1 MKITVTAE
9 KPQDNKMA
17 VKLTVAKEDVNR
29 AIKGAY
35 SDIAKKY
42 NFQGFRKGRAPR
54 PMIDAVVGRDAVLN
68 QATFDLLDNAE
79 PVMLE
84 QLDVVPMGKVDYGE
98 EAKLLV
104 EGTDYELDITI
115 PVRPECELDSY
126 DAPAINMPPA
136 EVTDA
141 EIEQQIEQ
149 LLSYRTSYEDVEE
162 DRAVEKGDIVSVN
175 IEDVENAKHLAGE
188 NHLLAMDGNGLPAEV
203 DEGLTG
209 MSKGETKEI
218 SWTSTHKHGDHEHEV
233 KSTIKVTLNA
243 IKKAVVPELT
253 DELAK
258 DGFGFDD
265 VAALRDAVKCE
276 IESDKKNSLPA
287 LKEDRLVEALASHL
301 TLEETPKEYVDQVYT
316 ETAQN
321 FLGQLQ
327 SQGMT
332 LDGFLAMRG
341 IKPEEFFDD
350 LRAQSEE
357 RARQSLALDALAAHL
372 GLTAD
377 DADIAKEFEDAGAK
391 DVEKVVKQWKD
402 AGRLPAI
409 RESVK
414 RTKALSWLVD
424 NAQVTEVDEVAEARA
439 NKDADAE

>member
-1 MKITVTAE
+1 
-9 KPQDNKMA
+9 
-17 VKLTVAKEDVNR
+17 
-29 AIKGAY
+29 
-35 SDIAKKY
+35 
-42 NFQGFRKGRAPR
+42 
-54 PMIDAVVGRDAVLN
+54 
-68 QATFDLLDNAE
+68 
-79 PVMLE
+79 
-84 QLDVVPMGKVDYGE
+84 
-98 EAKLLV
+98 
-104 EGTDYELDITI
+104 
-115 PVRPECELDSY
+115 
-126 DAPAINMPPA
+126 
-136 EVTDA
+136 
-141 EIEQQIEQ
+141 
-149 LLSYRTSYEDVEE
+149 
-162 DRAVEKGDIVSVN
+162 
-175 IEDVENAKHLAGE
+175 
-188 NHLLAMDGNGLPAEV
+188 MDGNGLPAEV

>member
-17 VKLTVAKEDVNR
+17 VKLTVAKEDVDR

-162 DRAVEKGDIVSVN
+162 
-175 IEDVENAKHLAGE
+175 L
-188 NHLLAMDGNGLPAEV
+188 
-203 DEGLTG
+203 
-209 MSKGETKEI
+209 
-218 SWTSTHKHGDHEHEV
+218 
-233 KSTIKVTLNA
+233 
-243 IKKAVVPELT
+243 
-253 DELAK
+253 
-258 DGFGFDD
+258 
-265 VAALRDAVKCE
+265 
-276 IESDKKNSLPA
+276 SLI
-287 LKEDRLVEALASHL
+287 H
-301 TLEETPKEYVDQVYT
+301 
-316 ETAQN
+316 
-321 FLGQLQ
+321 
-327 SQGMT
+327 
-332 LDGFLAMRG
+332 
-341 IKPEEFFDD
+341 I
-350 LRAQSEE
+350 
-357 RARQSLALDALAAHL
+357 
-372 GLTAD
+372 
-377 DADIAKEFEDAGAK
+377 
-391 DVEKVVKQWKD
+391 
-402 AGRLPAI
+402 
-409 RESVK
+409 
-414 RTKALSWLVD
+414 
-424 NAQVTEVDEVAEARA
+424 
-439 NKDADAE
+439 